1 MRTPCKA
8 ARIAQGALLTLAFV
22 ALLAAGSSGALL
34 SAPRVST
41 GGVKHVRGTSGQLDA
56 VVNPNGLPTSYFFEY
71 GPTVAYGKSTTP
83 VAVGAGTKGV
93 KVGQLVSGILP
104 GYHYRV
110 VATFTTTGGT
120 PERVNGKDKS
130 FSGGKTSKLRFN
142 IPKAKESETP
152 TVEYGGTAEV
162 TGTLVGLGNTAHGV
176 LLQATPYPYT
186 ETFAA
191 IGRPI
196 LTNGSGHFTFRIA
209 NMHQNTEFR
218 LLTTD
223 SRPLFSSIVTVRVTP
238 RLVLHIRPAGG
249 KGTYRVYGTVAP
261 ARLRGVLAI
270 QELKPQKASSKREGP
285 RAKTIGSAEIR
296 KGNSKQARF
305 SVVVTLSG
313 TSSYRVYLRLP
324 AKGGLDSGHSNEVL
338 VHAPKVTAGTKKGRK
353 TKRKRRHAGKRSRAS
368 RRH

>member
-120 PERVNGKDKS
+120 
-130 FSGGKTSKLRFN
+130 
-142 IPKAKESETP
+142 